1 MGLVQESGVEP
12 ATDVVNGGAG
22 KRLKWLSVP
31 YPHGFNCKTN
41 NKGLHFSL
49 NLKEECGQL

>member
-22 KRLKWLSVP
+22 KRLSVP
-31 YPHGFNCKTN
+31 YPHDFNCKTN
-41 NKGLHFSL
+41 NKGLHFSM